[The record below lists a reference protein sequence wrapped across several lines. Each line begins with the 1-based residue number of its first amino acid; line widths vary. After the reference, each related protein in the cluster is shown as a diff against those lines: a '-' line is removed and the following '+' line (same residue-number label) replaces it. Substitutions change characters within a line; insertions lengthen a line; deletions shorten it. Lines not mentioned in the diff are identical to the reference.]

1 MFSNARVHVIN
12 SVINNKN
19 AHLSV
24 AIFTFNECEKVKQAG
39 TSNDNYEEC
48 LLPET
53 ISLFYIEKYMNYRHR
68 SYHQQ
73 LFEKLIEK
81 NFNLSLTHART
92 HERIQSFQK
101 ILDRLRGAKVRHA
114 YGDSSFFTQRLRVL
128 KM

>member
-1 MFSNARVHVIN
+1 MHHKTILPGLCQDTESLKCSPTPEYTLLIQL
-12 SVINNKN
+12 SLIKKN

-73 LFEKLIEK
+73 LFEKLIGK
-81 NFNLSLTHART
+81 NFNLSRTHART
-92 HERIQSFQK
+92 YTKFLTDTR
-101 ILDRLRGAKVRHA
+101 
-114 YGDSSFFTQRLRVL
+114 
-128 KM
+128 

>member
-19 AHLSV
+19 AQLSV

-73 LFEKLIEK
+73 LFEKLIGK
-81 NFNLSLTHART
+81 NFNLSRTHART
-92 HERIQSFQK
+92 
-101 ILDRLRGAKVRHA
+101 
-114 YGDSSFFTQRLRVL
+114 YTQFLTDTR
-128 KM
+128 